1 MIPPAESTPAAAFP
15 VYRADT
21 DRLRQLAM
29 LLGLAVAGGLAAAA
43 WVTGLVLYADG
54 ALFSFIIGVDAPWR
68 LVWHI
73 MPARIAVYLVTVAPA
88 ALAREAGLS
97 GPAAMQLYQL
107 LFSGLP
113 FFGLAACMPLVPR
126 ERRFLLLFPTIS
138 ILALSTSALG
148 YPSET
153 MLTLASFWPALL
165 GHRHAR
171 GTAGRLALT
180 LLCTAIFLFSHP
192 GMVFALPLLPLAALL
207 RWREEA
213 AERRALAGLLALDTL
228 LVALWA
234 WRLSV
239 EMGDPGIIQ
248 SSQRMWS
255 FTGLEEVVTL
265 QPAILAV
272 LIALLLWAAL
282 GWRRDRTGQALAL
295 VGLPVLAL
303 LFGLLHREAVTP
315 ESHYY
320 IRTALVFM
328 LPMLGGLA
336 LWRGRAAPSGAAA
349 LGLIAAL
356 AGLQLQHNLAFL
368 DAWMNY
374 RDSLAAAVSAG
385 PPRIVPLREV
395 LASRA
400 QPAARSIAW
409 SWGQPYLSLTLPGAA
424 PYRAIV
430 ADPAPGSYSP
440 FQCSEMAEII
450 AHADWVPAETL
461 AVLKDY
467 VCARRPG

>member
-1 MIPPAESTPAAAFP
+1 MS
-15 VYRADT
+15 DT
-21 DRLRQLAM
+21 ALRRLAL
-29 LLGLAVAGGLAAAA
+29 LLGLAVAFGLAAAA

-54 ALFSFIIGVDAPWR
+54 ALFSFVVGVDAPWR

-73 MPARIAVYLVTVAPA
+73 MPARLAVYLLTVAPA

-107 LFSGLP
+107 LFLGLP
-113 FFGLAACMPLVPR
+113 YFGLAACLVLVPR
-126 ERRFLLLFPTIS
+126 GRRFQLLFPVVS

-153 MLTLASFWPALL
+153 TLTLASFWPALL

-171 GTAGRLALT
+171 PAVGGLALT
-180 LLCTAIFLFSHP
+180 LVCTAIFLFSHP
-192 GMVFALPLLPLAALL
+192 GMVFALPLLPLAAAL
-207 RWREEA
+207 RWREDA
-213 AERRALAGLLALDTL
+213 AQRRVLAGLLVIDTGL
-228 LVALWA
+228 AALWA
-234 WRLSV
+234 WRFSV
-239 EMGDPGIIQ
+239 ETGDPGIVQ

-255 FTGLEEVVTL
+255 ATGLAEVVTL
-265 QPAILAV
+265 QPVILAV
-272 LIALLLWAAL
+272 LIALLLWAVL
-282 GWRRDRTGQALAL
+282 GWQRDRTAPALAL
-295 VGLPVLAL
+295 FGLPALAL

-320 IRTALVFM
+320 IRTALVFL
-328 LPMLGGLA
+328 LPLLGMLA

-349 LGLIAAL
+349 LGLMAAL

-368 DAWMNY
+368 EAWTDY

-385 PPRIVPLREV
+385 PPRIATLQQIQDGR
-395 LASRA
+395 SR
-400 QPAARSIAW
+400 PTARSIAW

-430 ADPAPGSYSP
+430 ADPGPESYSP
-440 FQCSEMAEII
+440 FQCSQMPAIT
-450 AHADWVPAETL
+450 AQADWVPAETL